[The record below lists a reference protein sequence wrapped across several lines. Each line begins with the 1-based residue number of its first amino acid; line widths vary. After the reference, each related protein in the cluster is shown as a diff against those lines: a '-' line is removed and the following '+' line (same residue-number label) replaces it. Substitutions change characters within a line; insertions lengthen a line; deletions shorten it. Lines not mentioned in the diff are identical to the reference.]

1 MKYSYL
7 TRLTGLL
14 LAGFLFSCTPSKV
27 NIDELI
33 ASHNYTEALN
43 ELHLRIQQQPKNPSL
58 YLQRAEVSLQAAA
71 HLPAGERYGLYT
83 QSVEDLNTAGS
94 NGAREYELAPVD
106 SLMNSTWTK
115 EHNAGLAASEN
126 GDAENLNLA
135 AQHFANAII
144 LRPDALNSYQNLA
157 VVQFN
162 LGEVDA
168 AISTL
173 MTALNFLEN
182 PPVSIYE
189 NLGYLYLEKG
199 NPAQSIHYYELANKN
214 VEEDINLA
222 FGLVN
227 AYIAEGNTAEATT
240 LLEQLTQN
248 NPENANLRNVYG
260 TQLYNVTSSILD
272 DLANAYEMGDS
283 LLADQLELEAEGVG
297 EEAEMQLQE
306 AFKRDTLHSDYIE
319 SLAVFYNN
327 LAGKYLS
334 VAETAFDSHKNKYE
348 QKALKLID
356 FAIDYYT
363 KLEAI
368 KPDDGA
374 IKNQLNSLKNLKQNR
389 IESRN

>member
-14 LAGFLFSCTPSKV
+14 LAGLLFSCTPSKV

-33 ASHNYTEALN
+33 ASSNYTEAIN
-43 ELHLRIQQQPKNPSL
+43 ELDLRIQQQPQNPSL

-71 HLPAGERYGLYT
+71 HLPPGERYGLYT
-83 QSVEDLNTAGS
+83 QSVEDLNTAGG
-94 NGAREYELAPVD
+94 NGAREYELVQVD
-106 SLMNSTWTK
+106 SLMNSAWTK
-115 EHNAGLAASEN
+115 EHNAGLAVSETI
-126 GDAENLNLA
+126 DADELNLA

-173 MTALNFLEN
+173 MSALNFLEN

-199 NPAQSIHYYELANKN
+199 NPEQSIHYYELANKN

-227 AYIAEGNTAEATT
+227 AYIAKGNTAEATT
-240 LLEQLTQN
+240 LLEQLTQK

-260 TQLYNVTSSILD
+260 TQLYNVTASILD

-327 LAGKYLS
+327 LAGKYLTVS
-334 VAETAFDSHKNKYE
+334 EAAFASHKNKYE

-363 KLEAI
+363 RLESI
-368 KPDDGA
+368 KPNDEA
-374 IKNQLNSLKNLKQNR
+374 IKNQLSSLKNLKQNR
-389 IESRN
+389 TESRN

>member
-14 LAGFLFSCTPSKV
+14 LAGLLFSCTPSKV

-33 ASHNYTEALN
+33 ASSNYTEALN
-43 ELHLRIQQQPKNPSL
+43 ELDLRIQQQPQNPSL

-71 HLPAGERYGLYT
+71 HLPPGERYGLYT
-83 QSVEDLNTAGS
+83 QSVEDLNTAGG
-94 NGAREYELAPVD
+94 NGAREYELVQVD
-106 SLMNSTWTK
+106 SLMNSAWTK
-115 EHNAGLAASEN
+115 EHNAGLAVSETI
-126 GDAENLNLA
+126 DADELNLA

-173 MTALNFLEN
+173 MSALNFLEN

-199 NPAQSIHYYELANKN
+199 NPEQSIHYYELANKN

-227 AYIAEGNTAEATT
+227 AYIAKGNTAEATT
-240 LLEQLTQN
+240 LLEQLTQK

-260 TQLYNVTSSILD
+260 TQLYNVTASILD

-327 LAGKYLS
+327 LAGKYLTVS
-334 VAETAFDSHKNKYE
+334 EAAFASHKNKYE

-363 KLEAI
+363 RLESI
-368 KPDDGA
+368 KPNDEA
-374 IKNQLNSLKNLKQNR
+374 IKNQLSSLKNLKQNR
-389 IESRN
+389 TESRN

>member
-14 LAGFLFSCTPSKV
+14 LAGLLFSCTPSKV

-33 ASHNYTEALN
+33 ASSNYTEALN
-43 ELHLRIQQQPKNPSL
+43 ELDLRIQQQPQNPSL
-58 YLQRAEVSLQAAA
+58 YLQRAEVSLQVAA
-71 HLPAGERYGLYT
+71 HLPPGERYGLYT
-83 QSVEDLNTAGS
+83 QSVEDLNTAGG
-94 NGAREYELAPVD
+94 NGAREYELVQVD
-106 SLMNSTWTK
+106 SLMNSAWTK
-115 EHNAGLAASEN
+115 EHNAGLAVSETI
-126 GDAENLNLA
+126 DADELNLA

-173 MTALNFLEN
+173 MSALNFLEN

-199 NPAQSIHYYELANKN
+199 NPEQSIHYYELANKN

-227 AYIAEGNTAEATT
+227 AYIAKGNTAEATT
-240 LLEQLTQN
+240 LLEQLTQK

-260 TQLYNVTSSILD
+260 TQLYNVTASILD

-327 LAGKYLS
+327 LAGKYLTVS
-334 VAETAFDSHKNKYE
+334 EAAFASHKNKYE

-363 KLEAI
+363 RLESI
-368 KPDDGA
+368 KPNDEA
-374 IKNQLNSLKNLKQNR
+374 IKNQLSSLKNLKQNR
-389 IESRN
+389 TESRN

>member
-43 ELHLRIQQQPKNPSL
+43 ELDLRIQQQPQNPSL
-58 YLQRAEVSLQAAA
+58 YIQRAEVSLQAAA

-126 GDAENLNLA
+126 GDAENLDLA

-240 LLEQLTQN
+240 LLEQLTQT

-334 VAETAFDSHKNKYE
+334 VAEAAFDSHKDKYE

-374 IKNQLNSLKNLKQNR
+374 IKNQLSSLKNLKQNR